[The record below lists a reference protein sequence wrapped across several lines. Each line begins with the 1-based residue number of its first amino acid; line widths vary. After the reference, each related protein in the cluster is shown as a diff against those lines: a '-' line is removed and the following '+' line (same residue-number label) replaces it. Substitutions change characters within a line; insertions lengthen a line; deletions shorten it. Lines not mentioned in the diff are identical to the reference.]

1 MGLASELRHRV
12 IVQFEGKEKLP
23 TYRGNTDAYIGSN
36 DLVGEESSIF
46 DYTQNRDE
54 NGFFLPESNRW
65 ETYRILW
72 AKVTPVAARDL
83 SLGQAELTEVTA
95 RMKIRYRVDIN
106 TSMRIIWKD
115 KIYSIVSEGLD
126 DNENG
131 FTYTTFNLSSGVEVS
146 ANG

>member
-12 IVQFEGKEKLP
+12 TVEAYSEG
-23 TYRGNTDAYIGSN
+23 G
-36 DLVGEESSIF
+36 
-46 DYTQNRDE
+46 RDE
-54 NGFFLPESNRW
+54 DGFYLPSNW
-65 ETYRILW
+65 IPYKQLW

-83 SLGQAELTEVTA
+83 AIGQSELSEVTA
-95 RMKIRYRVDIN
+95 RLKIRYRTDIN
-106 TSMRIIWKD
+106 TSMRVLWKD